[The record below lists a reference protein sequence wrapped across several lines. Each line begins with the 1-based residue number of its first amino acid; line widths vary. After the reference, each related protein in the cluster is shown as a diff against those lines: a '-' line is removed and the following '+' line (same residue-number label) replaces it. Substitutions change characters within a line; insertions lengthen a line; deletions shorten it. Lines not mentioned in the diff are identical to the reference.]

1 MFGSARWNP
10 IDDVFNFQREVDRI
24 FNQFW
29 NELPSRNTGRTT
41 TPGQLQVS
49 NTDDEWRIDVPMAGI
64 DPAHVAIEVAGN
76 VLSIR
81 VEDKDANN
89 KDVRSMQYEQTLTI
103 PPFLDIDKLSASH
116 HHGML
121 RLTLPIKDSVKPRRI
136 RIESGSGQKELTSGV
151 RGEQKDRKE
160 QRELTTA

>member
-1 MFGSARWNP
+1 MFGSTRWNP

-29 NELPSRNTGRTT
+29 NELPARNAGRTM

-49 NTDDEWRIDVPMAGI
+49 NTDDEWRIDVPMPGI
-64 DPAHVAIEVAGN
+64 DPEHVAIEVAGN

-81 VEDKDANN
+81 VEEKDANN
-89 KDVRSMQYEQTLTI
+89 KDVRATRYEQTLTI
-103 PPFLDIDKLSASH
+103 PPFLDIDKLTASH

-121 RLTLPIKDSVKPRRI
+121 RLALPIKESVKPRRI
-136 RIESGSGQKELTSGV
+136 RIESPSGKKELTREV
-151 RGEQKDRKE
+151 RGEQKEGKG